1 MKRIAAV
8 NDCHFGL
15 SHSIN
20 VADMTFDFHAHD
32 EFEILYFMNGEVQYY
47 IEDESYTLVPGDLLL
62 IPPGKLHRLVT
73 VDETVAYER
82 MVLSLSVEYGRRLLE
97 RVPSHFVHAPLG
109 RCWHLPLGEHDAD
122 IRKMFEKLL
131 AQSADNTGLLQRDVT
146 VTLLLLEL
154 QRYVTTVSEQGVGS
168 SHRMS
173 EIIRYIN
180 AHFTEDLTLEAIA
193 DRFYISQC
201 HLLRQ
206 FKKYTNSTVHRYILQ
221 KRLLLAKAMLRDG
234 VSPQQVSEQC
244 GWKSYVGFYRAFV
257 QETGQKPSACR

>member
-15 SHSIN
+15 SHS
-20 VADMTFDFHAHD
+20 VSVKDMTFDFHAHD

-82 MVLSLSVEYGRRLLE
+82 MVLSLSVEYCRRLLE
-97 RVPSHFVHAPLG
+97 RVPSHFVHAPSG
-109 RCWHLPLGEHDAD
+109 RCCHLALGEHDVD

-131 AQSADNTGLLQRDVT
+131 VQPADNVGLLQRDVT
-146 VTLLLLEL
+146 VTLMLLEL
-154 QRYVTTVSEQGVGS
+154 QRYITVDNDQETGS

-180 AHFTEDLTLEAIA
+180 AHFTEELSLETIA
-193 DRFYISQC
+193 DRFYISKC

-206 FKKYTNSTVHRYILQ
+206 FKRYTNSTVHHYSLQ
-221 KRLLLAKAMLRDG
+221 KRLLLAKALLRDG
-234 VSPQQVSEQC
+234 VSPQEVSERC
-244 GWKSYVGFYRAFV
+244 GWSSYVGFYRAFV
-257 QETGQKPSACR
+257 QETGQKPSTYQ

>member
-1 MKRIAAV
+1 MRRIAAV

-15 SHSIN
+15 SHAIN

-82 MVLSLSVEYGRRLLE
+82 MVLSLSAEYCRRLLE
-97 RVPSHFVHAPLG
+97 RVPTHFVHASQG
-109 RCWHLPLGEHDAD
+109 RCWHLSLGEYDAD

-131 AQSADNTGLLQRDVT
+131 MQPADHTGLLQRDVT
-146 VTLLLLEL
+146 VTLMLLEL
-154 QRYVTTVSEQGVGS
+154 QRYMEVGDERATGS
-168 SHRMS
+168 PHRMS

-193 DRFYISQC
+193 DRFYISKC

-206 FKKYTNSTVHRYILQ
+206 FKRHTNSTVHHYILQ

-234 VSPQQVSEQC
+234 VSPQQVSERC
-244 GWKSYVGFYRAFV
+244 GWSSYVGFYRAFV
-257 QETGQKPSACR
+257 KETGQKPSAYS